1 METVETVETVKTVER
16 KPAAPEGS
24 PKTEREII
32 ETLQR
37 RMEAMERR
45 EAERRARTIKCWCI
59 ACVTLVI
66 LVLIAAPRVK
76 TAARTLED
84 VSATV
89 QHYSSELKA
98 LDPGKL
104 QDAIQFINNLDI
116 GALDD
121 AGKELEDVSLDKILT
136 QFGTIESVAGDQ
148 SELKTAIKII
158 GTAIGKVAAG
168 YQ

>member
-1 METVETVETVKTVER
+1 METVETVKTVER

-37 RMEAMERR
+37 RVEAMERR

>member
-1 METVETVETVKTVER
+1 MREEKLTMETVEK
-16 KPAAPEGS
+16 KPDAAGTS

-32 ETLQR
+32 DLLQKR
-37 RMEAMERR
+37 VEAMERR
-45 EAERRARTIKCWCI
+45 EAERRVRTIKCWCI
-59 ACVTLVI
+59 ACVVLVI
-66 LVLIAAPRVK
+66 LVLIAMPRVR
-76 TAARTLED
+76 TAARTLEE

-89 QHYSSELKA
+89 QHYSSQLKA

-116 GALDD
+116 EALND
-121 AGKELEDVSLDKILT
+121 AGKELENVSLDKILT

-148 SELKTAIKII
+148 SELKTAISII